1 MKTKHNIVRIST
13 LAFTLATAAAF
24 PAFADGWKAWEGQ
37 DQASPRAIYSETTD
51 QQSALLTCGPNGLL
65 SAMLTVKPAS
75 LPEQLAKNAPYS
87 RTEKASVMI
96 GDSDA
101 VETTVR
107 VIPAIDVIEARS
119 HRVATKVFNSAVM
132 GVPLKLSV
140 DRTGDIETL
149 LPQPNDAFKAFAR
162 TCEKSRA
169 EDNKS

>member
-1 MKTKHNIVRIST
+1 
-13 LAFTLATAAAF
+13 
-24 PAFADGWKAWEGQ
+24 
-37 DQASPRAIYSETTD
+37 
-51 QQSALLTCGPNGLL
+51 
-65 SAMLTVKPAS
+65 
-75 LPEQLAKNAPYS
+75 
-87 RTEKASVMI
+87 MI

-119 HRVATKVFNSAVM
+119 HSVAAKVFNSAVM
-132 GVPLKLSV
+132 RVPLKLSV
-140 DRTGDIETL
+140 DRTGNIETL